1 VRSSD
6 GAGEAI
12 RVLLIDDGAEAAC
25 RIASFLETHRMLVSC
40 EGDAASGIS
49 ALRRTA
55 YDVVLLCSMLPGIGG
70 VAVCR
75 EVRARSDVPILM
87 TTFRGGESDC
97 VPGLEAGADDVI
109 GPLFAPRE
117 LLARIRAHVRRA
129 RGLCR
134 PTTGALVVGALTVDT
149 GSIRATLDGKILDL
163 TESEFVLL
171 RVLAERSGR
180 VLSREQLLEL
190 ARGNAENAFDRA
202 IDVQV
207 SRLRRKIEA
216 DPRQPRRLKT
226 VRGRGYTLVDG
237 DIDRETT

>member
-1 VRSSD
+1 M
-6 GAGEAI
+6 GEAI
-12 RVLLIDDGAEAAC
+12 RVLIIDDGTEAAS
-25 RIASFLETHRMLVSC
+25 RIATFLETQGLLVSC
-40 EGDAASGIS
+40 AVDGESGIS
-49 ALRRTA
+49 AIRCA
-55 YDVVLLCSMLPGIGG
+55 VYDVVLLDATLPGIGG
-70 VAVCR
+70 VAICR
-75 EVRARSDVPILM
+75 EVRARSDVLILM

-129 RGLCR
+129 RGLSG
-134 PTTGALVVGALTVDT
+134 PTARALVVGALSVDT

-163 TESEFVLL
+163 TDFEFALL

-216 DPRQPRRLKT
+216 DPRRPRRLRT
-226 VRGRGYTLVDG
+226 VRGRGYTLVAG
-237 DIDRETT
+237 DADRETT